1 MHSHLSM
8 WKGDSEDNFQGLVPC
23 FLWFE
28 LRWSG
33 LVASV
38 SLVPNL
44 EERVPSS
51 WQKTLKTLETLAQR
65 RQNEDAGHNRA
76 YLDFCH

>member
-8 WKGDSEDNFQGLVPC
+8 WKGNSEDNFQGLVPS
-23 FLWFE
+23 FLWIE

-33 LVASV
+33 LGASV
-38 SLVPNL
+38 SRVPNL

-51 WQKTLKTLETLAQR
+51 WPKTLKTLETLAQR

-76 YLDFCH
+76 YLGFCP

>member
-1 MHSHLSM
+1 M
-8 WKGDSEDNFQGLVPC
+8 
-23 FLWFE
+23 
-28 LRWSG
+28 
-33 LVASV
+33 ASV

-44 EERVPSS
+44 EDRVPSS
-51 WQKTLKTLETLAQR
+51 RQKTLKTLESLAQR